1 MTAFCEFASSCS
13 QVQCS
18 MRILNGAWI
27 RKNIQAVELL
37 KFLRMNGSV
46 GYEDGLVEANEI

>member
-27 RKNIQAVELL
+27 RKNIQTVELL